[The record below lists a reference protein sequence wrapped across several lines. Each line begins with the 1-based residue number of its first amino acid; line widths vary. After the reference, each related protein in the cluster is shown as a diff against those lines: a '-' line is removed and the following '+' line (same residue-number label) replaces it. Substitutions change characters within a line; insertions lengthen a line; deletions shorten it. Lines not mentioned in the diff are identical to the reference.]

1 MNLADSV
8 FAGLVELSSL
18 PAWVLVL
25 SKATLLLTI
34 SWLIHFTLAR
44 ANPRWRVLLWRGV
57 VVGLTLL
64 FAWSIALPALE
75 VSVSVPEAAVTMSAP
90 SLPSED
96 AKLIPVGFPEAAQF
110 STDASTPV
118 ELTATA
124 PRGASD
130 VAVEP
135 LRALKSFAAATPW
148 RAVVFGLWIFGVAL
162 LVVRVTIGYARLRN
176 LLQTSRPAPD
186 AVVAEARRIGAAL
199 SCRRTAE
206 VRSSPRFAVPILCGL
221 RRPVIVL
228 PERMCE
234 RPFCEQLP
242 AILAHELAHA
252 RSWDLVS
259 NAAVQAIQIVL
270 WFHPLVW
277 RIGSAHRAAC
287 DAVCDAVSASHVGD
301 VPGYCQTLAQVALDA
316 NKFGCVG
323 VLTMANSCD
332 VLRRVATLQ
341 RRVFA
346 MPLGR
351 RTVSVIALAGLVS
364 ASLLAGIRL
373 TLAQEERAAT
383 NDLFKHVVLIQAET
397 RPRGLERTFPAIVM
411 ANDGE
416 KSILL
421 SASWG
426 AEPFPGAKG
435 SKMGIPLGA
444 VFLRDTNANVKV
456 VAYDESLG
464 VGLFSVNKRL
474 EPVPKDAFT
483 DDLKLGD
490 ELTELRLSPS
500 DPEKL
505 FRVLSVEERYKR
517 KTVTGQLIAVE
528 HAICFD
534 GERLNQRPGS
544 LLLKNG
550 KIAAVYLNNRG
561 YRGER
566 VRRYALPIQQAREAF
581 AQLLAPKDPP
591 SKNPE
596 TEKADKRGPIMRG
609 RIVDGAGQP
618 VPAVEVILYGGLATR
633 FPGQTTA
640 TDANGEYRFD
650 PLKTG
655 AIILPDEG
663 GSEHYTGVQFKHA
676 EYVPADGHSWRDVNV
691 PTLDRHE
698 KVLDVTMTR
707 GGKVRGIVVD
717 AESGKPVPELNLRI
731 HNGFITGKEN
741 GTFHVNVT
749 TGADGTFLSEP
760 IFPGQYVIDINDG
773 NYQGKYRY
781 PKIGKAEVRAGESTE
796 LRLTTSERPDLQDPF
811 HITGTALGD
820 DGKSMVYG
828 GAGLRIIGSDNRLR
842 TRGGGIDGR
851 NVFGLKFGPI
861 ERTEPSKKSP
871 YGVGTYD
878 VELIGNNRR
887 FSYKLKERTPSEPLR
902 ITDNP
907 DQAELVNG
915 IRYIRPNQPV
925 KFRLVFTAVNPQ
937 PKPPKPAAEPNV
949 QNTPQRVE
957 RANYV
962 VVPWAN
968 TELQLSWGS
977 GTPLN
982 GYVLID
988 GNSLYTKERK
998 FDSQAL
1004 DWDQLTRDLEPFADR
1019 RKGAVN
1025 FHVFNYSL
1033 QADNSHL
1040 VGWAL
1045 EGFGRQRGG
1054 FKTAFI
1060 TQSYSGPG
1068 DFWKQIAVWRRSRE
1082 GRQEGPEPR
1091 TGNELVHVYP
1101 VHTFG
1106 SSLQNGG
1113 ADCVVEIVPRLISDT
1128 GHALPEEIQKAIL
1141 ELVPQ
1146 VPVDQKKMLRF
1157 RVTYNEPVAEKTFE
1171 WFRNT
1176 GAKELARMLNYK
1188 DGSASGA
1195 GYR

>member
-1 MNLADSV
+1 MNVADSV

-18 PAWVLVL
+18 PEWVLVL
-25 SKATLLLTI
+25 SKATLLLTT
-34 SWLIHFTLAR
+34 SWLIHFTLTR
-44 ANPRWRVLLWRGV
+44 TNPRWRVLLWRGV

-64 FAWSIALPALE
+64 VAWSVALPALE
-75 VSVSVPEAAVTMSAP
+75 VSVPVPEAAVTKSAP

-96 AKLIPVGFPEAAQF
+96 AKLIPVGLPEATQF
-110 STDASTPV
+110 PTDAVTPV
-118 ELTATA
+118 EMSATA
-124 PRGASD
+124 PRGASN

-135 LRALKSFAAATPW
+135 LRALTTSGPSVSW
-148 RAVVFGLWIFGVAL
+148 RAVVFSIWLFGVAL
-162 LVVRVTIGYARLRN
+162 LVVRVAIGYSRLRN
-176 LLQTSRPAPD
+176 LLQTSRPAPE
-186 AVVAEARRIGAAL
+186 AVVAQARRIGAAL
-199 SCRRTAE
+199 SCGRTAE

-221 RRPVIVL
+221 QRPFIVL

-234 RPFCEQLP
+234 PPYGRQLP

-252 RSWDLVS
+252 RSWDLMW
-259 NAAVQAIQIVL
+259 NAAVQVIQIGL
-270 WFHPLVW
+270 WFHPFVW

-323 VLTMANSCD
+323 LLTMANSCD

-351 RTVSVIALAGLVS
+351 RAVSVIALAGLVS

-373 TLAQEERAAT
+373 TLAQEENTAT
-383 NDLFKHVVLIQAET
+383 NNLFKHVVLIKAET
-397 RPRGLERTFPAIVM
+397 RPRGMERTFPAIVM
-411 ANDGE
+411 ANDEE

-426 AEPFPGAKG
+426 AEPFDDFNGG
-435 SKMGIPLGA
+435 NTGTPLGA
-444 VFLRDTNANVKV
+444 VFLRDTNEEIKV

-474 EPVPKDAFT
+474 EPVPEDAFT
-483 DDLKLGD
+483 DDLMLGD
-490 ELTELRLSPS
+490 ELTELRMSPS

-505 FRVLSVEERYKR
+505 FRVLFVEQPYKR

-534 GERLNQRPGS
+534 GEELNQNPGS

-550 KIAAVYLNNRG
+550 KIAALYLNNGG

-566 VRRYALPIQQAREAF
+566 VRQYALPIKQAREAF

-591 SKNPE
+591 AKNLE
-596 TEKADKRGPIMRG
+596 TEKLGKCDPILRG
-609 RIVDGAGQP
+609 RIVDVAGKP
-618 VPAVEVILYGGLATR
+618 VPAVEVILYAGVGTR
-633 FPGQTTA
+633 FRGQTTA

-655 AIILPDEG
+655 TVILPGDLEG
-663 GSEHYTGVQFKHA
+663 GKYYTGVKLKHA

-691 PTLDRHE
+691 PLLDRHE
-698 KVLDVTMTR
+698 KILDVTMTR

-717 AESGKPVPELNLRI
+717 AESDKPVPELDLRI
-731 HNGFITGKEN
+731 HNGFITGEEN
-741 GTFHVNVT
+741 GIFHVYVK
-749 TGADGTFLSEP
+749 TGADGQFLSEP

-781 PKIGKAEVRAGESTE
+781 PKIGKTEVRAAETTE
-796 LRLTTSERPDLQDPF
+796 LRLTTSDRPDLQDPF

-828 GAGLRIIGSDNRLR
+828 GVGLRIIGSENRLR

-851 NVFGLKFGPI
+851 NVFGLKFGPN

-887 FSYKLKERTPSEPLR
+887 FNYKLKERIPSEPLR

-907 DQAELVNG
+907 AQPELVDG

-925 KFRLVFTAVNPQ
+925 EFRLLFTAVDPQ
-937 PKPPKPAAEPNV
+937 PKRPEPAPEPKV
-949 QNTPQRVE
+949 QNVPQGVE

-962 VVPWAN
+962 VIPWAN
-968 TELQLSWGS
+968 TELQLSRGF
-977 GTPLN
+977 PLN
-982 GYVLID
+982 AYVLID

-1004 DWDQLTRDLEPFADR
+1004 DWGQLTKDLEPFADR
-1019 RKGAVN
+1019 RKGAIK
-1025 FHVFNYSL
+1025 FHVFNFSV

-1060 TQSYSGPG
+1060 TQTYSGPG
-1068 DFWKQIAVWRRSRE
+1068 DFWKQIAAWRRNRE
-1082 GRQEGPEPR
+1082 GRQERPEPR

-1106 SSLQNGG
+1106 SSLQSGG

-1128 GHALPEEIQKAIL
+1128 GNALPEEIRKAIL

-1157 RVTYNEPVAEKTFE
+1157 RVTYSEPVAEKTFK
-1171 WFRNT
+1171 WFRKT
-1176 GAKELARMLNYK
+1176 GTKELARILNYE
-1188 DGSASGA
+1188 DGGASGA